1 METLSFKTIVA
12 TARPPRIAVLVHT
25 IDPHWRNTCVRIIE
39 FFTQLWGGH
48 YNIIIPTDGK
58 TIEPRFWAILQAFD
72 PDYVYAYRLS
82 GRDIKANDPEKFQKM
97 LTREMVNFEE
107 DQRSVVENTLE
118 DVGYAD
124 FRLSE
129 ELGREVRDRVMPFFF
144 ERGQVVIGLRAGTA
158 PHFPLTDALDL
169 LQRAGSKD
177 PYLLEFFHRSTDKV
191 SDLWLAS
198 AFGALTSDYQ
208 EKLTKTT
215 SVLLGRA
222 DVNDN
227 NIGGVLV
234 EAAEWD
240 RISRFVPFWPCR
252 QGLSLYRSVR
262 FPSHQEP
269 ALVIMG
275 DSLQDFCLSHCL
287 SRIRGSTVWFPSTL
301 LEESGYPT
309 QLAQLVMHLRQ
320 TVESQSVAL
329 WSFSLSNQQLEAVVG
344 RLNSAGLAGYASIGY
359 APGKALKYGR
369 FALARQS
376 SPKPIAGQF
385 LGNALVGLIE
395 TPTPIGFSHPTKH
408 RWITDI
414 EVHGYLPPRHPE
426 LAPRMV
432 GVRGGT
438 EDVRTTP
445 QGWSYRC
452 PHEGTYF
459 GGELDEVLIRPTL
472 KMLDVPEILQHL
484 GQTRRLRFSLSE
496 KGTFAQDSITKF
508 GSLGD
513 AASFLRNERH
523 RLVLDK
529 FLSCDKVP
537 EGVFDDG
544 VYKQGRRYLDLVVF
558 EKLLGSRGVA
568 ATSIDDLLQKHV
580 LHRGLVF
587 QCASCRNA
595 DWYSISKVSD
605 VFECSRCSKQQP
617 YRRENWKHPEEPSWY
632 YKLDEIVY
640 QGYRNGMLAP
650 ILTNDYFRRSST
662 SFQFAPEQKVFDGDE
677 TEPSMEIDICGVV
690 DGKLLIGEAKTG
702 TSIEDRAKDRRKVI
716 DGHRQLAQRLGIHAV
731 VFATTANKWS
741 PGTLSDLEHCFS
753 DSKTEL
759 ITLTGEE
766 LL

>member
-12 TARPPRIAVLVHT
+12 TVRPPRIAVLVHT
-25 IDPHWRNTCVRIIE
+25 VDPHWQNTCVRIIE

-48 YNIIIPTDGK
+48 YNIIVPTDGN
-58 TIEPRFWAILQAFD
+58 TIEPRFWAMLQAFD
-72 PDYVYAYRLS
+72 PDYIYSYRLS
-82 GRDIKANDPEKFQKM
+82 GRDIKVNEPEKFEKM
-97 LTREMVNFEE
+97 LTREMVNFEA
-107 DQRSVVENTLE
+107 DQRSVVEKTLE
-118 DVGYAD
+118 DIGYAD
-124 FRLSE
+124 FKLSKELETEVKDRLI
-129 ELGREVRDRVMPFFF
+129 PFFF
-144 ERGQVVIGLRAGTA
+144 SKGQTVTSLRSGTA
-158 PHFPLTDALDL
+158 PHFPLTGTLDL
-169 LQRAGSKD
+169 LQPAGGHD
-177 PYLLEFFHRSTDKV
+177 PYLLEFVQRSTDKV

-198 AFGALTSDYQ
+198 AFGALSFDYQ
-208 EKLTKTT
+208 ERLTKAT
-215 SVLLGRA
+215 SVLLRRT
-222 DVNDN
+222 DINDN
-227 NIGGVLV
+227 NLGSVVV

-240 RISRFVPFWPCR
+240 RISRFAPFWPCK

-275 DSLQDFCLSHCL
+275 DTLQDFCLSHCL
-287 SRIRGSTVWFPSTL
+287 SRMRGNTVWFPSSL

-309 QLAQLVMHLRQ
+309 QLVQLVMHLHQ

-329 WSFSLSNQQLEAVVG
+329 WSFSLSTQQLGAIAA
-344 RLNSAGLAGYASIGY
+344 RLDSAGLRGYVTVGY
-359 APGKALKYGR
+359 EPGRALKYRR
-369 FALARQS
+369 FLLARQS

-385 LGNALVGLIE
+385 VVNSLVGFIE
-395 TPTPIGFSHPTKH
+395 TPVPTGFSHPTDH

-414 EVHGYLPPRHPE
+414 EIRGYLPPRHPN

-432 GVRGGT
+432 GVRGDT
-438 EDVRTTP
+438 EDVRTTQ

-472 KMLDVPEILQHL
+472 RILEVPEILQQL
-484 GQTRRLRFSLSE
+484 GQTHRLRFSLSE
-496 KGTFAQDSITKF
+496 KGALAQDSIAKF

-513 AASFLRNERH
+513 AASFLRDGRH

-537 EGVFDDG
+537 QGVFDDG
-544 VYKQGRRYLDLVVF
+544 VYVQGRRYLDLVVF
-558 EKLLGSRGVA
+558 ERLLGSRAVA
-568 ATSIDDLLQKHV
+568 ATLIDDLLQKHV

-587 QCASCRNA
+587 QCTSCRNA

-605 VFECSRCSKQQP
+605 VFECSRCSKPQQ

-640 QGYRNGMLAP
+640 QGYSQGMLAP

-662 SFQFAPEQKVFDGDE
+662 SFQFASEQRVFEGDG
-677 TEPSMEIDICGVV
+677 TEPSMEIDVCAAV

-702 TSIEDRAKDRRKVI
+702 PSIADSAKDRRKVI
-716 DGHRQLAQRLGIHAV
+716 EGYRQLAQRLGIHAV
-731 VFATTANKWS
+731 VFSTTANEWS
-741 PGTLSDLEHCFS
+741 AGALSDLEQCFS
-753 DSKTEL
+753 DSRIEL
-759 ITLTGEE
+759 VTLTGKE